1 MKKNTFTISIVIMIF
16 FAVITVAANILFAK
30 DGHIT
35 EKIIEVDNETRAE
48 EIIAD
53 MSLEEKVG
61 QMFMGCFYSY
71 TPSLETVDGYHLG
84 GVLLFKPSFVNTP
97 KDQLTAK
104 LAVMDGICDIAPIT
118 AVDEEGGYVVRVS
131 ASTYYRSEPFKSSR
145 ELYDH
150 GGISAVVA
158 DTHEKNQLL
167 KSIGIDMNLAPVCD
181 ISTDPKDFMY
191 SRSLG
196 KDPATTA
203 EFTAETVSA
212 CIEDEIGC
220 SLKHFPGYGNAVDT
234 HIGTAIDQRS
244 LEQITNNDIV
254 PFQAGIEAGAH
265 SILVSHNTVTSVD
278 SSLPASLSPAINDM
292 LRNDLGFSGV
302 IITDDLIMGAVTEY
316 GTAGEVAV
324 AAVKAGNDMLCT
336 GDYPT
341 QIQAV
346 IDAVNNEEISESR
359 INKSVKRILMMKL
372 QLGVIS

>member
-1 MKKNTFTISIVIMIF
+1 MNKRYFIISIIIMLIF
-16 FAVITVAANILFAK
+16 AAAAVAANILLAK
-30 DGHIT
+30 DGQLT

-48 EIIAD
+48 EIMAD
-53 MSLEEKVG
+53 MTLEEKVG

-71 TPSLETVDGYHLG
+71 TPSLETVDGYNLG
-84 GVLLFKPSFVNTP
+84 GVLLFKPSFAGTP
-97 KDQLTAK
+97 KNQLTAK

-145 ELYDH
+145 QLYDQ
-150 GGISAVVA
+150 GGMDAVIA

-181 ISTDPKDFMY
+181 ISTNPDDFMY
-191 SRSLG
+191 DRSLG
-196 KDPATTA
+196 RDPQTTA
-203 EFTAETVSA
+203 DFAAKTIEA
-212 CIEDEIGC
+212 CKEDGIGC

-244 LEQITNNDIV
+244 LEQIQNNDLV
-254 PFQAGIEAGAH
+254 PFKAGIEAGAH
-265 SILVSHNTVTSVD
+265 SILVSHNIV
-278 SSLPASLSPAINDM
+278 SSIDNTLPASLSPAVNDM
-292 LRNDLGFSGV
+292 LRNELGFEGV

-316 GTAGEVAV
+316 GTEGEIAV

-336 GDYPT
+336 GDYAT

-346 IDAVNNEEISESR
+346 INAVNNEEISKSR
-359 INKSVKRILMMKL
+359 INKSVKRILMLKL
-372 QLGVIS
+372 DLGVIS